1 MILKRRSLVTF
12 LLKKSSGLRRS
23 ENVGKILRKRIKK
36 QVFLRFSETS
46 RRIVSVTTK
55 VLISGIKNVKS
66 VTSIY
71 FKAED
76 ADDVIEVRDEPG
88 VV

>member
-1 MILKRRSLVTF
+1 MKTLEKDQETGSAA
-12 LLKKSSGLRRS
+12 
-23 ENVGKILRKRIKK
+23 
-36 QVFLRFSETS
+36 FLRFFGTS
-46 RRIVSVTTK
+46 RRNVSVTTK

-66 VTSIY
+66 LISIY

-88 VV
+88 VVRDVSSGIDLVQIDPGSGSPE